1 MKKWLRI
8 ILLITCLVGVTSLL
22 GTQAQRHKKIIQS
35 AALHDQSGRVV
46 ESLSSHQ
53 PQDVKMALTLE
64 LPVGDTAITLA
75 DQDHA
80 KFVPGEIADLQ
91 PAEDITAKVD
101 QQKNLVLNNSQ
112 EQAQKVKLLV
122 PIKLTD
128 PLLISNVQLKL
139 LVVDKAQKFKL
150 AQTKVAADTD
160 EDAEADAE
168 ENDGKLTEE
177 ATKKEAKKV
186 TEKATEK
193 TADKETK
200 KTSKK
205 STKQSEKVSSND
217 DTNTVTSNSQSKK
230 KTTVSKRVK
239 KNQTSSSKEDTEAAE
254 KATAPAAK
262 VSSAS
267 DTTDSSHNL
276 TGAPINIHRGRIQI
290 DSWSDELEISGQLLE
305 DDKAAIVGPREKNTW
320 VNTYKGNLYKYQY
333 YYSYQQG
340 ENARASAVVF
350 NEEPE
355 ADDSFMVYYKNVG
368 AYTTSSE
375 SEELD
380 QQMGAIVKFS
390 NIVYSH
396 HIPGGTDGATKGD
409 RYIDLSNNFYSG
421 TLYNGIKEFYMDV
434 TFTDETG
441 QRPLNFPELEGND
454 DYKSVFTFG
463 SLNGNERRY
472 EWAGTRSGLKGILAD
487 GAMITEHDDGWYQGT
502 GIGVWEK
509 NQPYT
514 GPNQWGDFLGST
526 NYELGAVSFPM
537 VGETQLFKVRSDD
550 GFTWQSFSSGYVV
563 PLEPRA
569 PQKTVH
575 RTDDFGP
582 SYNDLNGKT
591 INRDTDDLSKFYYTI
606 YQPTYR
612 IPDASIAKPKKIM
625 FEDQLPAGVTVKE
638 ENIRLRNTNG
648 DVITDGG
655 KATISPEG
663 KLTYTLSDKE
673 IEDLTF
679 NGDSF
684 VLQLEVTF
692 DDDFVGTFKNRAQ
705 VTFDSGGTYIWP
717 KSTNEVVT
725 HFERDTYRFRKVDGT
740 TGKGLA
746 NAEFVVKNNEG
757 KYLTFDDNGWMK
769 ALVDDEGQATK
780 LKSDDNGNFKAMGLP
795 NGDYQLIETKVPD
808 GYVGGAAHN
817 FTVSDEGQA
826 TLDKI
831 ENDPEYSLP
840 ITGGHG
846 IIWFIIVGLML
857 TLSAL
862 AIWRKHPRGG

>member
-91 PAEDITAKVD
+91 PTEDITAKVD
-101 QQKNLVLNNSQ
+101 QQRNLVLNNSQ
-112 EQAQKVKLLV
+112 EQVQKVKLLV

-160 EDAEADAE
+160 EAAEVDAE

-193 TADKETK
+193 TVDKETK
-200 KTSKK
+200 KTSKTA
-205 STKQSEKVSSND
+205 TKQAEKVSSND
-217 DTNTVTSNSQSKK
+217 DTNMVTSNSQSKK

-239 KNQTSSSKEDTEAAE
+239 KNQTSSSKEDTAAAE
-254 KATAPAAK
+254 KVTAPAAK

-276 TGAPINIHRGRIQI
+276 TGAPLDIHRGRIQI
-290 DSWSDELEISGQLLE
+290 DSWSDELEISGSLLD
-305 DDKAAIVGPREKNTW
+305 DDKATVVGPREKNPW
-320 VNTYKGNLYKYQY
+320 VNTYKGDLYKYQY

-380 QQMGAIVKFS
+380 QQMGAIVKVS

-409 RYIDLSNNFYSG
+409 RYIDFSNNFYSG
-421 TLYNGIKEFYMDV
+421 TLYNGIKEFYLDI

-441 QRPLNFPELEGND
+441 QHPLSFPALEGNG

-463 SLNGNERRY
+463 SLNGNEGRH
-472 EWAGTRSGLKGILAD
+472 EWAGTRSGLEGILAK
-487 GAMITEHDDGWYQGT
+487 GAMITAYEEGWYMGT
-502 GIGVWEK
+502 GVGVWDQDK
-509 NQPYT
+509 PHT

-537 VGETQLFKVRSDD
+537 VGETQLFKIRSND

-563 PLEPRA
+563 PLEPSA

-582 SYNDLNGKT
+582 SYNNLDGKT
-591 INRDTDDLSKFYYTI
+591 INRDTDDLSSFYYTI

-612 IPDASIAKPKKIM
+612 IPDESIAKPKQIM
-625 FEDQLPAGVTVKE
+625 FKDQLPAGMTVEKVE
-638 ENIRLRNTNG
+638 LRNTNG
-648 DVITDGG
+648 DVINDDV
-655 KATISPEG
+655 KVTISPDG
-663 KLTYTLSDKE
+663 KLTYALSDME

-684 VLQLEVTF
+684 ALQMEVKV
-692 DDDFVGTFKNRAQ
+692 DDDFVGTLKNQAR
-705 VTFDSGGTYIWP
+705 VKFDSGDPYIWR
-717 KSTNEVVT
+717 KRTNEVVT
-725 HFERDTYRFRKVDGT
+725 HFERDTYHFQKVDGT
-740 TGKGLA
+740 TDKGLA
-746 NAEFVVKNNEG
+746 NAEFIVKNAEG
-757 KYLTFDDNGWMK
+757 KYLTFDDNGLMK
-769 ALVDDEGQATK
+769 GLVDDENQATK
-780 LKSDDNGNFKAMGLP
+780 LTSDADGNFKMNGLP

-808 GYVGGAAHN
+808 GYVGSAAHN

-826 TLDKI
+826 TPDKI

-840 ITGGHG
+840 ITGGQG
-846 IIWFIIVGLML
+846 IIWFIIAGLIL

-862 AIWRKHPRGG
+862 AIWRTHPRGG